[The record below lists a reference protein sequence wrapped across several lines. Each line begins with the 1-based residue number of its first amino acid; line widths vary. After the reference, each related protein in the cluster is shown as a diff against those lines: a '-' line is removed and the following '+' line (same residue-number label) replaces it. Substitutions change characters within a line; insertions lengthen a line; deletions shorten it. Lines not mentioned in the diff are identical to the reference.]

1 MEYVNFLLSLQTF
14 CRGVSAPVCFFL
26 SLLFWDEPAMLGL
39 YQPSPTAFHLSLI
52 AGSVCIR
59 IWSLNKRIF
68 KVVLSYIQETRA
80 RFNVSLFNPLSANPT
95 KWSNTL
101 KPFVD
106 SCRRIVWVCLAIL
119 WGWCLNSHIRAS
131 TFNSWSKNVFTSEY
145 DSASVSK
152 SGQPLSKVQPGCQ
165 LIDNTVW
172 ATYTLSPGLK
182 SYPRYNYAPVFLN

>member
-1 MEYVNFLLSLQTF
+1 MEYVNFLLNLQTF
-14 CRGVSAPVCFFL
+14 CRGVSVPRLFFSITPILRWTCYVRFISTL
-26 SLLFWDEPAMLGL
+26 SHRF
-39 YQPSPTAFHLSLI
+39 SLI

>member
-59 IWSLNKRIF
+59 IWSLNKRIL
-68 KVVLSYIQETRA
+68 VLSFIQETRA
-80 RFNVSLFNPLSANPT
+80 RFNLSLFNPL
-95 KWSNTL
+95 
-101 KPFVD
+101 
-106 SCRRIVWVCLAIL
+106 IVWVCLAIF

-165 LIDNTVW
+165 LINNTVW
-172 ATYTLSPGLK
+172 ARYTLSPGLK
-182 SYPRYNYAPVFLN
+182 SYTRYNYAPVFLN